1 VSAETDG
8 AGGGS
13 GQGNSPPQTTT
24 EEESPHPAPS
34 AQGDIPL
41 EDGALAQSRERKW
54 MESFGI
60 SLLPVLVVVIARVIA
75 PTGNVEILNP
85 VDLCFAMLPAAVVVL
100 VQLLERGKINPKM
113 DIMPRVVIL
122 VMFTTAF
129 SVMAVLNA
137 YTQGQKAD
145 TLGSAANSAAAALG
159 SAEDYIATPGAKGN
173 INIYKLEFNMSTSET
188 ALKADASS
196 ADQSENSI
204 ASLVAAFLASG
215 LFLFYSYRYV
225 WSKL

>member
-1 VSAETDG
+1 
-8 AGGGS
+8 
-13 GQGNSPPQTTT
+13 
-24 EEESPHPAPS
+24 
-34 AQGDIPL
+34 
-41 EDGALAQSRERKW
+41 

-60 SLLPVLVVVIARVIA
+60 SLLPVIVVVIARVIA
-75 PTGNVEILNP
+75 PTGNVRVLNP

-145 TLGSAANSAAAALG
+145 ALGSVASSAAATLG
-159 SAEDYIATPGAKGN
+159 SAEDYIVAPNKKGN
-173 INIYKLEFNMSTSET
+173 LNIYKLEFEI
-188 ALKADASS
+188 ASS
-196 ADQSENSI
+196 ESALQVDANSAGQSDNSV